1 MNAAVRYV
9 MEVISSHGNLVPL
22 ALGSGLVLAAMAV
35 SFWSLLR
42 AAAWNRAA
50 RRSAKAGEERLQAD
64 LGSLRDSVSGLAAQ
78 LDEIRVAAASG
89 YAAARPG
96 MNLTKRSQ
104 VLRMHRRGES
114 PDQIASSL
122 DLPRQEIEL
131 LLKVHRIVMAKV

>member
-78 LDEIRVAAASG
+78 LDETRVAAASG

-96 MNLTKRSQ
+96 MNLSKRSQ

-114 PDQIASSL
+114 PDQIA
-122 DLPRQEIEL
+122 
-131 LLKVHRIVMAKV
+131 